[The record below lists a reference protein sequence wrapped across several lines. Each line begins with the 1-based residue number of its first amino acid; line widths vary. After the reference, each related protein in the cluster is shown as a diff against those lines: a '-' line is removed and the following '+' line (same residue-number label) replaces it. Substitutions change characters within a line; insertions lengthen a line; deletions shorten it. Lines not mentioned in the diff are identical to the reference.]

1 MATITI
7 YEKIENKG
15 LQDAKKI
22 LEVGHKKALELEFT
36 ILDEAKKQI
45 ASSEEKNALAK
56 ANLLKTKETEFEQ
69 TAKQVSLARKKA
81 LIDEVF
87 TRAHERLNKIS
98 DKEWE
103 VLVLQLLS
111 KDELKGNEEILASA
125 SDKKRFVT
133 LFCSKGNEEPI
144 VLDRLNDLLKKKS
157 FHLTLSEKVSPVNGG
172 FFVLGTDFD
181 IDHSY
186 VTLLQELKEQEEA
199 NIASILF
206 DGRE

>member
-22 LEVGHKKALELEFT
+22 LESGHKKALELEFT

-45 ASSEEKNALAK
+45 ALSTEKNAVVK

-69 TAKQVSLARKKA
+69 AAKQVSLARKKA

-87 TRAHERLNKIS
+87 ARAHESLKKIS

-103 VLVLQLLS
+103 TLVVQLLS
-111 KDELKGNEEILASA
+111 KDELKGNEVILASA
-125 SDKKRFVT
+125 SDRKRFISQFT
-133 LFCSKGNEEPI
+133 TAGNEKPL
-144 VLDRLNDLLKKKS
+144 VLDRLNTCLKNKNY
-157 FHLTLSEKVSPVNGG
+157 HLTLSDKASPVDGG

-186 VTLLQELKEQEEA
+186 VTLLQELKDQEEA
-199 NIASILF
+199 QIASTLF